1 MDYKIDGIG
10 VGRDP
15 QSIKRT
21 ETYRIN
27 FDKIGNSSENI
38 KVFSNFMSIE
48 ICEEI
53 LSIKGSPNKNDNEFW
68 SNRVHENAQITSI
81 AKPFRDKI
89 ISVIEKEY
97 SISVSP
103 KNEPG
108 VVHWGPGVEMG
119 LHVDDLGKESYHMA
133 SLIYLNED
141 YDGGEIYFQTHDVTI
156 KPKTGDLVMFPGNL
170 NYAHKVLPVLRGDRY
185 TMPFWFNYS

>member
-21 ETYRIN
+21 EKYKIN
-27 FDKIGNSSENI
+27 FDKMGNSSENI
-38 KVFSNFMSIE
+38 KVFNNFMPIDT
-48 ICEEI
+48 CREI
-53 LSIKGSPNKNDNEFW
+53 LSIKGSPIKSDNEFW
-68 SNRVHENAQITSI
+68 SNRIYENKDISSI
-81 AKPFRDKI
+81 AKPFRDNI
-89 ISVIEKEY
+89 VNLIEKEY
-97 SISVSP
+97 AISVSP

-133 SLIYLNED
+133 SLIYLNEEF
-141 YDGGEIYFQTHDVTI
+141 DGGEIYFQTHDITI
-156 KPKTGDLVMFPGNL
+156 KPKIGDLLIFPGNL
-170 NYAHKVLPVLRGDRY
+170 NYAHKVYPVLSGDRY
-185 TMPFWFNYS
+185 TIPFWFNYS